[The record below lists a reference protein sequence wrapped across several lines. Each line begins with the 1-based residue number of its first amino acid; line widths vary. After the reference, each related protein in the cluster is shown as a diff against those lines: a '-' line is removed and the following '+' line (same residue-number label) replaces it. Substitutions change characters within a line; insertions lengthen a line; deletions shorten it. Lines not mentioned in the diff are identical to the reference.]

1 MGEWWDCEDG
11 GREERSKGV
20 REGTECHPRTG
31 SQKSMER
38 GDDLGLWLQNHV
50 VFLVSQLLSYG
61 LV

>member
-11 GREERSKGV
+11 GREERSKAG

-38 GDDLGLWLQNHV
+38 GDDLGLW
-50 VFLVSQLLSYG
+50 
-61 LV
+61 